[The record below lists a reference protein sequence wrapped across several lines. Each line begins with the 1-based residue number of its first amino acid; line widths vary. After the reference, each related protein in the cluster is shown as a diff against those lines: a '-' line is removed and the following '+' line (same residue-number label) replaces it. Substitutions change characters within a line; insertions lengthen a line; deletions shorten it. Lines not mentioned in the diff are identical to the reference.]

1 MKDYL
6 CKDCV
11 HNNNG
16 WCEKKKFNGLK
27 KITECGDKK
36 VEGYFS
42 AKEKQSYDNSIKEIF
57 HPINTTEYKNFGKRE
72 EFYNIQRQI
81 EAMDSNSTITDVKQ
95 IMVNMGQM
103 LNIEEKIQGIAIDYK
118 IDKDIINESKV
129 LNSKWLKEV
138 GTYKGGI
145 QYR

>member
-27 KITECGDKK
+27 KMDIAKCADKK
-36 VEGYFS
+36 FVVE
-42 AKEKQSYDNSIKEIF
+42 EKQNDNITSK
-57 HPINTTEYKNFGKRE
+57 INIIGYKNFGKRE

-81 EAMDSNSTITDVKQ
+81 EAMDENSNIADVKQ
-95 IMVNMGQM
+95 IMVNLGQM
-103 LNIEEKIQGIAIDYK
+103 LDIEEQIQGITIEYEIDQNI
-118 IDKDIINESKV
+118 IDGSKN
-129 LNSKWLKEV
+129 LNNKWLREI
-138 GTYKGGI
+138 GGYKGGI
-145 QYR
+145 EIK